1 MTSDE
6 AASLRRDDI
15 MRVLSGADET
25 ARERGAELVVELEEW
40 LPELEF
46 LSSDGCPVTY
56 LPVLTVMLVAR
67 SIRDS
72 SELDVLD
79 IQRGTSPRGYSASSI
94 AGHLIKFVTQVGI
107 DLRTT
112 SSQVM
117 NSQPFTYKKRV
128 TPDMAGDHVK
138 SAYARFYA
146 AAESVEQLDSVT
158 AAGVLALVFH
168 QRRSAAKTGTDLLVL
183 AGDRRTLDAIVEVTA
198 EFVADNSEA
207 GKVGQAFAAA
217 VLDVLFPSHQVR
229 MGNNNDPSA
238 TIPGDVQVGHDGTF
252 WLWVEVKQKAV
263 VTSEIQAFVD
273 RVKAVGGDRAMYFA
287 LGNALYP
294 QNLDLAQLQKRAVKD
309 GIELTIYS
317 APEQALSDLLP
328 KSAGSAG
335 MQVDQLVNRM
345 ISRLQEAQVT
355 SALEDAFAAE
365 TARHQG

>member
-1 MTSDE
+1 MTTEE

-15 MRVLSGADET
+15 MRVLSGADEA
-25 ARERGAELVVELEEW
+25 ARERGEGLAGQYPEW
-40 LPELEF
+40 ISEIDF
-46 LSSDGCPVTY
+46 LSSDACPVTY

-67 SIRDS
+67 AIRDS

-128 TPDMAGDHVK
+128 TPEMAGDRVK
-138 SAYARFYA
+138 AAYARFYA
-146 AAESVEQLDSVT
+146 SAERVDQLDCATAAE
-158 AAGVLALVFH
+158 VLALVF
-168 QRRSAAKTGTDLLVL
+168 QMRRGTSSPETELLVVS
-183 AGDRRTLDAIVEVTA
+183 GDRRTLDAIVEATA
-198 EFVADNSEA
+198 EFVSENSEA

-217 VLDVLFPSHQVR
+217 LFDILFPANNVR

-238 TIPGDVQVGHDGTF
+238 TIPGDVQVGSDGTF
-252 WLWVEVKQKAV
+252 WLWAEVKQKAV

-273 RVKAVGGDRAMYFA
+273 RVKSIGGDRAMYFA

-294 QNLDLAQLQKRAVKD
+294 QNIDLAQLHKRALKD
-309 GIELTIYS
+309 GIELTVYS

-328 KSAGSAG
+328 KAAGSAG
-335 MQVDQLVNRM
+335 MQADAVANCMNR
-345 ISRLQEAQVT
+345 RLHEAQIT
-355 SALEDAFAAE
+355 SALEEVWKSAMQ
-365 TARHQG
+365 RLN